1 MLTLEY
7 RIVLY
12 AVALLAVLAIFAKV
26 RSRRVR
32 QAFLLLGSYA
42 LYVTWGPWFAG
53 VLLASTAMN
62 FLFGRWL
69 RRKQSAGVLWIGIV
83 CNLLL
88 LGSFKYLPGFAGSLP
103 FASLQKFSHIAL
115 PLGISFWTFQAMSY
129 LFDLYRGEEL
139 DPTLWEFA
147 LYMAFFPVAISGPIC
162 RLPDMLP
169 QFRSEAPVPRSDMA
183 RGLCRI
189 ATGALMMQL
198 GQLLG
203 TGILNAGGVSAGFDH
218 ATRWSGPD
226 VWCLAFGY
234 GLELFFDFAG
244 YSHVAIGAARMLGFT
259 VPENFARPFQS
270 TTPSI
275 FWTRWHMSLS
285 FWIRDYV
292 FLPLATARREMW
304 WRNLALVISMV
315 LFGLWHKATLLFV
328 LWGCYHGVLL
338 VLHRQVQQLQ
348 RRLNWEP
355 PAALWTAV
363 SWIVTITLV
372 SFGWIFFR
380 ANSLPQ
386 AVQMLGVLL
395 SPASY
400 ATHFLPATL
409 YLLVLALA
417 LSYAAVMLVMA
428 GLDRYAES
436 LGVAEATS
444 RSEVLSI
451 IVRDRWV
458 WLTPM
463 YAAALVIA
471 TWLVTRAQSAGASPF
486 VYRSF

>member
-1 MLTLEY
+1 MD
-7 RIVLY
+7 RVILY
-12 AVALLAVLAIFAKV
+12 AVALVIGLAIFVKV
-26 RSRRVR
+26 RSRSVR
-32 QAFLLLGSYA
+32 QGVLLIGSYA
-42 LYVTWGPWFAG
+42 LYATWGLWFAG
-53 VLLASTAMN
+53 VLLASTVMN
-62 FLFGRWL
+62 FLIGQWL
-69 RRKQSAGVLWIGIV
+69 RRKQSAGVLWIGIL

-88 LGSFKYLPGFAGSLP
+88 LGGFKYLPGFAASLP
-103 FASLQKFSHIAL
+103 FASLQKFANIAL

-129 LFDLYRGEEL
+129 LFDLYREEEL

-169 QFRSEAPVPRSDMA
+169 QFRSEEPVPRSDMA

-203 TGILNAGGVSAGFDH
+203 RGILNAGGINAGFDQI
-218 ATRWSGPD
+218 TRWSGPD

-234 GLELFFDFAG
+234 GLQLFFDFAG
-244 YSHVAIGAARMLGFT
+244 YSHIAIGAAKMLGFT
-259 VPENFARPFQS
+259 VPENFARPFAS

-292 FLPLATARREMW
+292 FLPLATLRREIW

-315 LFGLWHKATLLFV
+315 LFGVWHKASLLFV

-338 VLHRQVQQLQ
+338 VLHRQVQKLE
-348 RRLNWEP
+348 RALNWEP
-355 PAALWTAV
+355 PAALWTPL
-363 SWIVTITLV
+363 SWFVTITLV

-380 ANSLPQ
+380 ANSLAQ
-386 AVQMLGVLL
+386 AGKMFSALV
-395 SPASY
+395 SPAAY
-400 ATHFLPATL
+400 LTHFLPLPL

-417 LSYAAVMLVMA
+417 LVYTRPCSWSSRCSTITPSVWECPRTSA
-428 GLDRYAES
+428 
-436 LGVAEATS
+436 LGS
-444 RSEVLSI
+444 HSHPGS
-451 IVRDRWV
+451 
-458 WLTPM
+458 
-463 YAAALVIA
+463 
-471 TWLVTRAQSAGASPF
+471 
-486 VYRSF
+486 